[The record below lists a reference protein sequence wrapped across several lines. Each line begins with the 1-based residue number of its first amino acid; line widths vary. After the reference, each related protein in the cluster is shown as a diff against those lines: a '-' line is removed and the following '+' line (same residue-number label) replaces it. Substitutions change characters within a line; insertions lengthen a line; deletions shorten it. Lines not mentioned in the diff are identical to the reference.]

1 MKKFSKIL
9 ENQKSERY
17 YKVSAQIELLV
28 IAANEGEASYL
39 GDSILSSVTNKSEY
53 IINNLE
59 EITEEEF
66 KTTEVTWGEVYAKWA
81 RNKRKNTND
90 EL

>member
-17 YKVSAQIELLV
+17 YKVSAQIELL
-28 IAANEGEASYL
+28 ITAENEGEASYL
-39 GDSILSSVTNKSEY
+39 ADSILSSVSKQSEY
-53 IINNLE
+53 VINDTE
-59 EITEEEF
+59 EITEDEF
-66 KTTEVTWGEVYAKWA
+66 KTTEIDTKEKIQ
-81 RNKRKNTND
+81 NIND